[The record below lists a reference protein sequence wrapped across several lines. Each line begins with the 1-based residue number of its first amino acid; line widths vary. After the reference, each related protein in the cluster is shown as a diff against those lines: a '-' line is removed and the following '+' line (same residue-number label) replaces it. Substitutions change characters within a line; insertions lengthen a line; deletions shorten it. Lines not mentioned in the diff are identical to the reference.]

1 MFVEYSLGDGS
12 QNGFIEV
19 IAGSMFSGKT
29 EELIRR
35 LKRAMIAQQKVRI
48 FKPEK
53 ENRYSPVKVVSH
65 DNNELISMPVNNSN
79 DILPE
84 AQGADVIGID
94 EAQFFDDHLPEV
106 VNELASKGI
115 RFVIA
120 GLDMDY
126 TGKPMGP
133 MPDIMAIADDVTKV
147 HAVCIRCGNLAQF
160 SHRKA
165 NTTDLFLLGER
176 DVYEPLCRNCFSKLS
191 SH

>member
-1 MFVEYSLGDGS
+1 
-12 QNGFIEV
+12 
-19 IAGSMFSGKT
+19 
-29 EELIRR
+29 
-35 LKRAMIAQQKVRI
+35 
-48 FKPEK
+48 
-53 ENRYSPVKVVSH
+53 
-65 DNNELISMPVNNSN
+65 MPVNNSN